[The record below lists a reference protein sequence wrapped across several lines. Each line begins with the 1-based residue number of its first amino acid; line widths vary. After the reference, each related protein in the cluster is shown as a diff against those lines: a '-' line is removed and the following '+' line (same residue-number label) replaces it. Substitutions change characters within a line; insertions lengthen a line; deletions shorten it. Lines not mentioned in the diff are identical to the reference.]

1 MSRIHHVGI
10 DLQNA
15 LVATGVEPKL
25 GFLADAHDPKVQL
38 RSGVLLSRYPAQ
50 LDESSTVPNDLIPLR
65 ENTEIMTIIFAP
77 VPGLYVQDEDNF
89 GRIPILDGSRTK
101 SLRYALVTVGDEL
114 NRVRKGTMKTG
125 LKHVRDM
132 NQMDGRGHHEICYQ
146 LHVAERILDNRKGR
160 KESNIGGIYQGQDDV
175 MMEVD

>member
-1 MSRIHHVGI
+1 MSRIHDVG
-10 DLQNA
+10 LN
-15 LVATGVEPKL
+15 LLNMFVAAADQSNYEAA
-25 GFLADAHDPKVQL
+25 ADAHDPNVQT
-38 RSGVLLSRYPAQ
+38 RSGISLLRYPAALDKSRTVSYDLVQ
-50 LDESSTVPNDLIPLR
+50 LGK
-65 ENTEIMTIIFAP
+65 NTKIMTIIFAP
-77 VPGLYVQDEDNF
+77 VPGLYVQDEDYF
-89 GRIPILDGSRTK
+89 SRIPILDESRTK

-114 NRVRKGTMKTG
+114 NRLRKGTMKTG

-132 NQMDGRGHHEICYQ
+132 NQMDGRGNHEICYQ